1 MPTRSGD
8 TVSMMGVQKQGAGE
22 GRALG
27 KLPGGP
33 CGV

>member
-1 MPTRSGD
+1 MPMRNGD
-8 TVSMMGVQKQGAGE
+8 PVSKMGVQKPGAGE

-27 KLPGGP
+27 KLPSGS